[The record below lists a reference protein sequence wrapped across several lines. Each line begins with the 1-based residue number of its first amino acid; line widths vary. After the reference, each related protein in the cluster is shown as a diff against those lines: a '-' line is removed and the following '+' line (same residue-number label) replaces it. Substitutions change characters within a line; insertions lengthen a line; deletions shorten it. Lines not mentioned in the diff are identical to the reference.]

1 MTADQIT
8 ALLDQADSARFD
20 DDGGAPA
27 TLQGA
32 VVDVPAGAPSGVG
45 RLSWAPARGQGS
57 FDGAW
62 WPRSWRLTS
71 ELPPLIAAL
80 STAGETIRRM
90 SVNGDIWTDIPHW
103 FTQPARPP
111 VKVSWY
117 RTLDPHTVTLSGGNR
132 PRLVL
137 LVIPPHTALETA
149 DEVRR
154 IATAGQLVGPAGQ
167 ILRHAGETSP

>member
-1 MTADQIT
+1 MTTGQIT
-8 ALLDQADSARFD
+8 ALLDHAESARFD
-20 DDGGAPA
+20 DDGAPA

-32 VVDVPAGAPSGVG
+32 VVGAPAGATPGDG

-90 SVNGDIWTDIPHW
+90 SVNGDTWTDIPHW
-103 FTQPARPP
+103 FTALAYPP

-132 PRLVL
+132 PRLFL
-137 LVIPPHTALETA
+137 LVIPPQTALETA

-154 IATAGQLVGPAGQ
+154 MATAGRLIGPAGQ
-167 ILRHAGETSP
+167 ILRHAGATSP